1 MSIRENIRLIAR
13 TPLMFYALM
22 LQVENLVCIELSYI
36 NTKHPDFTEAQIVHR
51 ALTEDRDGIKQLRK
65 ELQNKQIDEKD
76 NRVGLYSMP
85 DKYSLNPFGP
95 NCSLSF
101 ASRPS
106 DS

>member
-1 MSIRENIRLIAR
+1 MSGRVEFLSPVSKFNV
-13 TPLMFYALM
+13 YALV

-76 NRVGLYSMP
+76 NRVGF
-85 DKYSLNPFGP
+85 YSLLNLIF
-95 NCSLSF
+95 SKSIW
-101 ASRPS
+101 A
-106 DS
+106 